1 MWKRPDSKRFIP
13 ADIGRRFRAS
23 SFHDPEHDR
32 AQRRPARYHVHVD
45 GYGQSQIG
53 RTRRINQDQF
63 FTMPLGTNASGVN
76 CLLGVADG
84 ICGAPGGEDASS
96 LAVETLTRFVQ
107 EESERLL
114 RPDGNDGEI
123 VQTLNRGFKRCHA
136 QLQEIVEQRPE
147 FSGMG
152 TTLTAALV
160 LWPRLYLA
168 HLGDARAYLFR
179 EGALRRLTHD
189 HTYAQALFE
198 AGFLNEKTIKT
209 SAMRNVLSNYLS
221 GDVPEKDPEV
231 HPEVR
236 VELLRER
243 DTLLFCTDGLT
254 HVLSDEMLTDLLA
267 SGGSPQELC
276 RTLIERACGLQAR
289 DDATV
294 LIARF
299 EGADPRPAPRRQG
312 KDSEA

>member
-1 MWKRPDSKRFIP
+1 MWKRSDSKRFIP
-13 ADIGRRFRAS
+13 TDIGRRFRAS

-32 AQRRPARYHVHVD
+32 AQRRPTRQQLHFD

-63 FTMPLGTNASGVN
+63 FTMPLGADASGVN
-76 CLLGVADG
+76 CFLGVADG
-84 ICGAPGGEDASS
+84 IGGAPGGEDASF
-96 LAVETLTRFVQ
+96 LAVETLTRFVR

-123 VQTLNRGFKRCHA
+123 VQTLTRGLKRCHA
-136 QLQEIVEQRPE
+136 ELQEIVQHHPE

-160 LWPRLYLA
+160 RWPHLYLV
-168 HLGDARAYLFR
+168 HLGDARAYLLR
-179 EGALRRLTHD
+179 DGALRRLTHD
-189 HTYAQALFE
+189 HTYAQALLE
-198 AGFLNEKTIKT
+198 AGVLNETTVKT

-221 GDVPEKDPEV
+221 GDLPEKDPEV

-236 VELLRER
+236 VDLLHEG

-254 HVLSDEMLTDLLA
+254 HVLSDERLRELLA
-267 SGGSPQELC
+267 SGGSPRELC
-276 RTLIERACGLQAR
+276 GTLIEQARDLQAR
-289 DDATV
+289 DDATA

-299 EGADPRPAPRRQG
+299 EGAAPRTTPRRQG

>member
-1 MWKRPDSKRFIP
+1 MWKRSDSKRFVP
-13 ADIGRRFRAS
+13 TDIGRRFRAS
-23 SFHDPEHDR
+23 SFHDPEQDR
-32 AQRRPARYHVHVD
+32 AQRQPARLKVHFD

-63 FTMPLGTNASGVN
+63 FTMPLGTDASGGN
-76 CLLGVADG
+76 CFLGVADG
-84 ICGAPGGEDASS
+84 IGGAPGGEDASF
-96 LAVETLTRFVQ
+96 LAVETLTRFMR

-114 RPDGNDGEI
+114 RHQGHDGEI
-123 VQTLNRGFKRCHA
+123 IQTLSRGLKRCHA
-136 QLQEIVEQRPE
+136 QLQEIVEHHPE
-147 FSGMG
+147 LSGMG

-160 LWPRLYLA
+160 LWPRLYLV
-168 HLGDARAYLFR
+168 HLGDARAYLLR

-189 HTYAQALFE
+189 HTYAQALLE
-198 AGFLNEKTIKT
+198 AGVLNETTIKT

-236 VELLRER
+236 VDLLREG
-243 DTLLFCTDGLT
+243 DTLLLCTDGLT
-254 HVLSDEMLTDLLA
+254 HVLSDEMLTELLA
-267 SGGSPQELC
+267 SGGSPRELC
-276 RTLIERACGLQAR
+276 RILIEQARDLQAR
-289 DDATV
+289 DDATA

-299 EGADPRPAPRRQG
+299 EGAHPQTAPRRQG